1 MTEHLRDR
9 LADTEKYL
17 ERFAALTVEIAMLK
31 VAQSSS
37 VNKGHLADEL
47 NRIMIQVRKERE
59 RAMGE
64 LRTEMK
70 MAFSDAMRDAL
81 KEHAAEQTKRE
92 EDRATQ
98 QRKTMVLYARM
109 GVALL
114 IVLLAKDVGSLLGAG
129 RILFGI
135 Q

>member
-1 MTEHLRDR
+1 
-9 LADTEKYL
+9 
-17 ERFAALTVEIAMLK
+17 
-31 VAQSSS
+31 
-37 VNKGHLADEL
+37 
-47 NRIMIQVRKERE
+47 
-59 RAMGE
+59 MGE

-81 KEHAAEQTKRE
+81 KEHAAEQVKRE

-114 IVLLAKDVGSLLGAG
+114 IVLLAKDVGSLFTAG
-129 RILFGI
+129 RMLFGI

>member
-1 MTEHLRDR
+1 VTEHLRDR

-31 VAQSSS
+31 VAQSGT
-37 VNKGHLADEL
+37 VNKGMLADEL
-47 NRIMIQVRKERE
+47 NRVMIQVRKERE

-81 KEHAAEQTKRE
+81 KEHAAEQVKRE

-114 IVLLAKDVGSLLGAG
+114 IVLLAKDVGSLFAAS
-129 RILFGI
+129 RMIFGI

>member
-31 VAQSSS
+31 VAQSGT
-37 VNKGHLADEL
+37 VNKGMLADEL
-47 NRIMIQVRKERE
+47 NRVMIQVRKERE

-81 KEHAAEQTKRE
+81 KEHAAEQVKRE

-114 IVLLAKDVGSLLGAG
+114 IVLLAKDVGSLFAAS
-129 RILFGI
+129 RMIFGI

>member
-9 LADTEKYL
+9 LVDTEKYL

-31 VAQSSS
+31 VAQSAS
-37 VNKGHLADEL
+37 VSKGNLADEL

-81 KEHAAEQTKRE
+81 KEHATEQTKRE
-92 EDRATQ
+92 EERATQ

>member
-1 MTEHLRDR
+1 MTDHLRDR
-9 LADTEKYL
+9 LADTEKFL
-17 ERFAALTVEIAMLK
+17 ERFATLTVEIAMLK
-31 VAQSSS
+31 VAQSSN

-59 RAMGE
+59 RAMAE

-81 KEHAAEQTKRE
+81 KEHASEQMRRE
-92 EDRATQ
+92 EERATQ

>member
-1 MTEHLRDR
+1 VTEHLRDR

-31 VAQSSS
+31 VAQSGT
-37 VNKGHLADEL
+37 VNKGMLADEL
-47 NRIMIQVRKERE
+47 NRVMIQVRKERE

-81 KEHAAEQTKRE
+81 KEHAAEQVKRE

-114 IVLLAKDVGSLLGAG
+114 IVLLAQDVGSLFAAS
-129 RILFGI
+129 RMIFGI